1 MTFRLEWNE
10 EKERKRERERERE
23 RERGVWELLEKLSG
37 VMRILCYSE

>member
-10 EKERKRERERERE
+10 ERERERERE
-23 RERGVWELLEKLSG
+23 RVRGVWELLEKLSG